1 MADRGK
7 ESGSTEELGPA
18 RLRPDWPFTTQTDVR
33 SLSLSGFL
41 DRGRRAIGIQDQI
54 FGGNYHGGAHA
65 IWRPKGRL
73 LGFGFV
79 NSLDDSYLESRLSF
93 FRVSTRRTQL
103 PTCSY
108 LGK

>member
-1 MADRGK
+1 MADRDK
-7 ESGSTEELGPA
+7 EGGSTEELAPA
-18 RLRPDWPFTTQTDVR
+18 RPQPDRPFTTQTDVR

-41 DRGRRAIGIQDQI
+41 DRGRRAIGIQDWI
-54 FGGNYHGGAHA
+54 FGGNHHGGAHV

-93 FRVSTRRTQL
+93 FRVATRLATY
-103 PTCSY
+103 PVTY
-108 LGK
+108 L